1 MFNLPSNF
9 DNPYYFKQTG
19 VSSVP
24 VRRLGAQRTP
34 QSVLTEAG
42 VLGGAG
48 REAVV
53 ALTGV
58 APRGVEA
65 APVLTDARLGLTLV
79 LICAVSSKDRKQ
91 EESSDHFVQEWILS
105 FFLFFKI

>member
-1 MFNLPSNF
+1 M
-9 DNPYYFKQTG
+9 G
-19 VSSVP
+19 EGSVP
-24 VRRLGAQRTP
+24 VRRLGCKRALR
-34 QSVLTEAG
+34 SLLTEAG

-65 APVLTDARLGLTLV
+65 APVLTDARLGLTFV
-79 LICAVSSKDRKQ
+79 LICAMSSRDRKQ

-105 FFLFFKI
+105 FFLNLVCES